1 MLKDRE
7 NVIVSAVE
15 PTGNNREK
23 IWLQKSNNMLIFS
36 ELASSQTINGLTI
49 TNNKNGSITLNGTTT
64 KEVSIRISNIMDDI
78 IAGKYYLNRNS
89 NGSVTGGSFQTILWV
104 SNDTNNPIRKATL
117 ESEGKEVDIDKN
129 YAEYYLWLY
138 IGIGKTFTNYTLKPQ
153 LESGTQATDFA
164 EYSKSN
170 KIYVLNN
177 NNVYEE
183 FIKKESKSH
192 SYYTGYNSIDQTVD
206 ENYTKI
212 NNFGLT
218 LDTNGGDVLCT
229 VSLTAKMSQN
239 GTASAWIYLDN
250 ERIGRILTLSETIYM
265 NYSGQ
270 YILKNITAGTHVI
283 SVYIRSDNSAY
294 TVTIKNNS
302 GKSFSAIEL

>member
-129 YAEYYLWLY
+129 YAKYYLWLY
-138 IGIGKTFTNYTLKPQ
+138 IGAGKTFTNYTLKPQ
-153 LESGTQATDFA
+153 LEPGTQATDYA

-212 NNFGLT
+212 ENFEVT